1 MDCIHH
7 TTHEDYKNCL
17 FTGEEHRRE
26 MIVIQ
31 SEKHDIY
38 TQQIN
43 KIALSAE
50 DDKRVVQRIHTKAYG
65 HYEIIEQI
73 NVT

>member
-17 FTGEEHRRE
+17 FTGEEQRRE

-31 SEKHDIY
+31 LEKHDIY

-43 KIALSAE
+43 KIA
-50 DDKRVVQRIHTKAYG
+50 
-65 HYEIIEQI
+65 
-73 NVT
+73 